1 MGPLRNGDGSEYPPD
16 KIIDDL
22 VAANTVTIFSKTYC
36 PHCKRIKEFFKA
48 KSIEYEAL
56 ELDIMGQ
63 LGKDIQ
69 ATLLDRTGQ
78 STVPSVWIN
87 GKFIGKNFELKLDK
101 NNLVFIVIT
110 H

>member
-36 PHCKRIKEFFKA
+36 PHCKRIKEFFKG

-87 GKFIGKNFELKLDK
+87 GKFIGKMSGLMFDL
-101 NNLVFIVIT
+101 IT
-110 H
+110 LLL